1 MCTSSAPPP
10 RLLND
15 MDLSNWFHTDCLSDN
30 LRTVIG
36 KVVLTPAPEVSPITY
51 NADSAFL

>member
-51 NADSAFL
+51 NADSEF